1 MGLYLVHFN
10 STLHRSVEHLRLLGV
25 PGSMLGAGTMTMIKH
40 NEVKTTWDGEKKN
53 GWISEPDEL

>member
-1 MGLYLVHFN
+1 M
-10 STLHRSVEHLRLLGV
+10 